1 MVPYRIALEVVEAI
15 DNPHIKKLKMSGRKH
30 NPNYTD
36 SAIQYMNEVFGNYNY
51 LIKQKKIKT
60 DAEKVDYFKDVSLA
74 KLVEQ
79 DEELFDQI
87 AQFLN
92 K

>member
-1 MVPYRIALEVVEAI
+1 V
-15 DNPHIKKLKMSGRKH
+15 DNRKH

-36 SAIQYMNEVFGNYNY
+36 NAINYMDSVFGKYYALLNE
-51 LIKQKKIKT
+51 KKIKT
-60 DAEKVDYFKDVSLA
+60 DEDRINYFKDVSLA

-79 DEELFDQI
+79 DEQLFDEI
-87 AQFLN
+87 VDFIE

>member
-1 MVPYRIALEVVEAI
+1 MVPYRIALEVVEQI

-36 SAIQYMNEVFGNYNY
+36 AAVQYMNEVFGNYY
-51 LIKQKKIKT
+51 SLIKQKKIKT
-60 DAEKVDYFKDVSLA
+60 DAEKIEYFKDVSLA

-79 DEELFDQI
+79 DEDLFDQI
-87 AQFLN
+87 AEFIN